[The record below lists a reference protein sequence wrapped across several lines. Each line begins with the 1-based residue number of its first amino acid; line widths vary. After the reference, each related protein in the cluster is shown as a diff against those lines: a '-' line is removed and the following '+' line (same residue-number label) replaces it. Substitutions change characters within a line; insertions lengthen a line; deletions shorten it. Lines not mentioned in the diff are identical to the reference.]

1 MSLSDIDIR
10 PAFEQLFIEQVGI
23 SASEFAQLK
32 DRFRVK
38 RIPRRGFHLRAGEVT
53 LHTAYVNKGCSRSY
67 TVDEKGKEHVLFFG
81 FEDWWL
87 GDIESYVTQRPGKQ
101 YIEAVE
107 DLELLCITQPEFEDF
122 SRRFP
127 AVGRWHQGIQ
137 TKMAFAMINRLIE
150 VKSCTPEERM
160 LALVKQRPDIFQRV
174 ALRDI
179 ASYLDIEPPSLSRM
193 RRRVLP
199 IDRTS

>member
-1 MSLSDIDIR
+1 MSLDGVDIR
-10 PAFEQLFIEQVGI
+10 PAFSKLFTVDIGLSET
-23 SASEFAQLK
+23 EFAQVLQK
-32 DRFRVK
+32 FRVK
-38 RIPRRGFHLRAGEVT
+38 QVPRRGFHLRAGEVST
-53 LHTAYVNKGCSRSY
+53 HTAYVNKGCSRNY
-67 TVDEKGKEHVLFFG
+67 TIDAQGKEHVLFFG

-87 GDIESYVTQRPGKQ
+87 GDIESYITQRPGRQ

-107 DLELLCITQPEFEDF
+107 ELELLCIEHDAYEDL
-122 SRRFP
+122 SARFP
-127 AVGRWHQGIQ
+127 ALGRWHREKQ
-137 TKMAFAMINRLIE
+137 TKMTFAMINRLIE

-193 RRRVLP
+193 RRRVLNTG
-199 IDRTS
+199 RSS